1 MKLAEE
7 HDFAPL
13 LAHAPYTLN
22 ACSAEPKLREFAR
35 MVMTEDLRLLELL
48 PGTRYNFHP
57 GSHVKQG
64 AEQGIVM
71 IAELLN
77 EILYPEQQTV
87 VLLETMAGK
96 GSEVGRDFSELR
108 AIIDRVELQDKLGV
122 CLDTCHIFDG
132 GYDIVNELDK
142 VIAEFDKIIGLERL
156 LAIHINDSLNV
167 LGSHKDRHARIGEGN
182 IGLEALSA
190 VTNHPQ
196 LKELPF
202 YLETPNELPGYKA
215 EIELLRSLYKW

>member
-1 MKLAEE
+1 MQ
-7 HDFAPL
+7 PL

-108 AIIDRVELQDKLGV
+108 AII
-122 CLDTCHIFDG
+122 
-132 GYDIVNELDK
+132 
-142 VIAEFDKIIGLERL
+142 
-156 LAIHINDSLNV
+156 
-167 LGSHKDRHARIGEGN
+167 
-182 IGLEALSA
+182 
-190 VTNHPQ
+190 
-196 LKELPF
+196 
-202 YLETPNELPGYKA
+202 
-215 EIELLRSLYKW
+215 

>member
-1 MKLAEE
+1 
-7 HDFAPL
+7 
-13 LAHAPYTLN
+13 
-22 ACSAEPKLREFAR
+22 
-35 MVMTEDLRLLELL
+35 
-48 PGTRYNFHP
+48 
-57 GSHVKQG
+57 
-64 AEQGIVM
+64 M

-122 CLDTCHIFDG
+122 CLDTCYIFDG